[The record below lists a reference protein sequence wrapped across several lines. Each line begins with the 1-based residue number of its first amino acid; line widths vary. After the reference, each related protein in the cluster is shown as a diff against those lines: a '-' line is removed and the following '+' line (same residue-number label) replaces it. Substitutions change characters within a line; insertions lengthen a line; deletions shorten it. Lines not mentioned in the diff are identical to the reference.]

1 MGRKIQ
7 WYVDLK
13 WKVKIYGRDKGKLDL
28 KNNRTEMKGEK
39 RGKGKVYGNISS
51 LFLCGV
57 IPDMI
62 DSWAELISPVP
73 RCRLPVIGDFQY
85 FNVMQKIEKLKDKSY
100 CTT

>member
-1 MGRKIQ
+1 M
-7 WYVDLK
+7 DLK

-62 DSWAELISPVP
+62 DS
-73 RCRLPVIGDFQY
+73 
-85 FNVMQKIEKLKDKSY
+85 
-100 CTT
+100 